1 MIVLEQRPDFD
12 EAVRTLQVFL
22 AGQGWPTTI
31 IWTRPGDIVRRS
43 AEFIGIHRR
52 DIDGQSEARS
62 TYEQGRRAGLG
73 VSLEA
78 VCTLGGAAVVTVAY
92 PSDDRE
98 AELLMY
104 PSDGGLKMCAA
115 IPRIEG
121 TVRWSSGQDW
131 VRDG

>member
-1 MIVLEQRPDFD
+1 MSVLEPRPDFD
-12 EAVRTLQVFL
+12 EAVRTFQAFL
-22 AGQGWPTTI
+22 EGKGWPTKI
-31 IWTRPGDIVRRS
+31 IWSRPGDISRRS
-43 AEFIGIHRR
+43 TESIAVDRR
-52 DIDGQSEARS
+52 DVDGQSEARS

-78 VCTLGGAAVVTVAY
+78 VCTLGDAAVVTVAY

-121 TVRWSSGQDW
+121 TARWSSC
-131 VRDG
+131 